1 MVLNIWFVTLNTSEL
16 DTLRPKGTGVV
27 VTLQNKVLHN
37 LTLLIPT
44 LYSVVVTL
52 QNKVLHNNVAL

>member
-37 LTLLIPT
+37 LYLL
-44 LYSVVVTL
+44 SS
-52 QNKVLHNNVAL
+52 